1 MKIAVCMKRVPE
13 MELRFSIA
21 ADRKSLDQSGLKY
34 EISDF
39 DGYALE
45 VALQLVERAGP
56 GEVVVLCLGPD
67 GVQETLRK
75 ALAMG
80 AARAVQLKADEV
92 PFDGLA
98 IAEALAAELKDGEY
112 DLILFGR
119 MATDTASGTVGPMT
133 ARAARPALRHR
144 RSPTSSSRTAGA
156 PPGAI
161 SRARPRPSQFPLPA
175 VLTIDEGIAR
185 PRLATLKGIMAAK
198 KKPLES
204 EAGAARQGE
213 PHRRVDGAAARAGR
227 RADHRRRG
235 RRGARAGA
243 AAPDRSEGALM
254 ATILRVRGIPRRRAS
269 EGGVRG
275 GDGRA
280 AGGRRLGRWRSARA
294 GDRRAGHRRQGGG
307 ARPLRRRRGR
317 RRRAPGPRALQP
329 GGVRGDRRRAAQARG
344 LPRRVLR
351 RVGAGPRPRA
361 ARGRASRR
369 EPRLRRHRASRS
381 RATRCSPG
389 IPRTPARSS

>member
-1 MKIAVCMKRVPE
+1 LKIAVCLKRVPE

-21 ADRKSLDQSGLKY
+21 ADRKSLEQSGLKY

-45 VALQLVERAGP
+45 VGLQLVERAGA

-98 IAEALAAELKDGEY
+98 IAEALAAELKAGEY

-133 ARAARPALRHR
+133 AQLLDLPCVTAVSHLELADGRGTARRDLE
-144 RSPTSSSRTAGA
+144 GA
-156 PPGAI
+156 TETLE
-161 SRARPRPSQFPLPA
+161 FPLPA

-198 KKPLES
+198 KKPLDVRPAQLGKVNLTVES
-204 EAGAARQGE
+204 M
-213 PHRRVDGAAARAGR
+213 
-227 RADHRRRG
+227 
-235 RRGARAGA
+235 
-243 AAPDRSEGALM
+243 ALPPER
-254 ATILRVRGIPRRRAS
+254 T
-269 EGGVRG
+269 
-275 GDGRA
+275 
-280 AGGRRLGRWRSARA
+280 GGRIIGEGVDAVPELVRL
-294 GDRRAGHRRQGGG
+294 
-307 ARPLRRRRGR
+307 LRTE
-317 RRRAPGPRALQP
+317 AK
-329 GGVRGDRRRAAQARG
+329 
-344 LPRRVLR
+344 VL
-351 RVGAGPRPRA
+351 
-361 ARGRASRR
+361 
-369 EPRLRRHRASRS
+369 
-381 RATRCSPG
+381 
-389 IPRTPARSS
+389 